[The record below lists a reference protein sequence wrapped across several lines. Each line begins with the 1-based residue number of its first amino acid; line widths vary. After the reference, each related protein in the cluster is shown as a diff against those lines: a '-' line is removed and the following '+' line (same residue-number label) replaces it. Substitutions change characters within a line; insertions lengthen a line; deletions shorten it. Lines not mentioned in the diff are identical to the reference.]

1 MDETPVLARGFDAP
15 LATGM
20 TLAVEPKIAL
30 EGIGLIG
37 CENTYE
43 IVPQGA
49 ARSLSGACN
58 TPLEING

>member
-1 MDETPVLARGFDAP
+1 
-15 LATGM
+15 M